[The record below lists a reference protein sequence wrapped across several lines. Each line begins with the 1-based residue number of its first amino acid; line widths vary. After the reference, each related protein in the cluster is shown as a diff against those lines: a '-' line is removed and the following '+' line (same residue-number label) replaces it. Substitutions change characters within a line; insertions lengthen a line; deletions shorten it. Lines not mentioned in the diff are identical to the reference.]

1 MCGASTIINLLSRK
15 LMSFKKLLPTLNRI
29 LVKKIEPQTKTSSG
43 IILQKAESNLYAT
56 VIETGPGNIT
66 EKGDLIKLTVQ
77 KGDTVLLPDYGGVKV
92 KLGTE
97 EFLLFR
103 DTDILGK
110 ME

>member
-1 MCGASTIINLLSRK
+1 
-15 LMSFKKLLPTLNRI
+15 MSFKRLLPTLNRI
-29 LVKKIEPQTKTSSG
+29 LVKKIEPQTKTNSG
-43 IILQKAESNLYAT
+43 IILQKVESNHYAT
-56 VIETGPGNIT
+56 VVETGPGNLND
-66 EKGDLIKLTVQ
+66 KGELVKLVVQ
-77 KGDTVLLPDYGGVKV
+77 KGDTVLLPDYGGIKV